1 MKKIILPVLLLAGMT
16 TVNAQN
22 IYDSNGSLTSN
33 RTLTLGSYSLAF
45 KPTSTTN
52 GLFLASSGNV
62 GINTTTPVQKLDV
75 NGNVQAVQG
84 YFTNAVGNAD
94 PNIATTFIDNAD
106 RVNKSLV
113 LNAGYKCSPVS
124 NARTFIYMDMPKSQF
139 DTAPTI
145 WFALTNRNDM
155 TRFRFYAPQDGKSAF
170 SLYDKSQTVNFTFV
184 EDSNNNNHFAMPKEN
199 SYVTIGSSNYGDP
212 ATGELFKLSVNGNVR
227 ADRIKVYNTW
237 ADYVFEDSYKLPTLE
252 EVEKHIKEKGHLID
266 IPSAKEV
273 EVKGIDLGDMNRLLM
288 QKVEELTLYMIEQNK
303 VNEKQ
308 AQVIEL
314 LEKKIERLEKGN

>member
-1 MKKIILPVLLLAGMT
+1 MKKIILPVLLLAGIT
-16 TVNAQN
+16 AVKAQN
-22 IYDSNGSLTSN
+22 IYNTDGSLTAN

-62 GINTTTPVQKLDV
+62 GINTTTPTQKLDV
-75 NGNVQAVQG
+75 NGNIQGVQG
-84 YFTNAVGNAD
+84 YFTNAVGNQ
-94 PNIATTFIDNAD
+94 TFLDNAD

-124 NARTFIYMDMPKSQF
+124 NARTFIYMDMPMSQF
-139 DTAPTI
+139 DAAPTI
-145 WFALTNRNDM
+145 WFGLTNRNDM
-155 TRFRFYAPQDGKSAF
+155 SRFRFYAVQDGKSALI
-170 SLYDKSQTVNFTFV
+170 LYDKNQTSNFIFT

-199 SYVTIGSSNYGDP
+199 SYVSIGSSNYGDP
-212 ATGELFKLSVNGNVR
+212 ATGELYKLSVNGSVR
-227 ADRIKVYNTW
+227 ADRVKVYNTW

-303 VNEKQ
+303 VNDKQ
-308 AQVIEL
+308 AEVIEL